1 MNDRPIRRLSVPGK
15 LRLVIHIWS
24 VFAGVRLGVHR
35 TSVPAF
41 VASLGDVGDL
51 RDRPLDARLL
61 SRAVDRSLRI
71 GGIRPRCLY
80 NALVLY
86 RLLREQGD
94 RAVLVIGLPP
104 TAANEE
110 AHAWVELS
118 GYDVGPPPGRNGH
131 EPLARFGE

>member
-1 MNDRPIRRLSVPGK
+1 MRPHYRERDLSIPLAQRKSG
-15 LRLVIHIWS
+15 
-24 VFAGVRLGVHR
+24 
-35 TSVPAF
+35 
-41 VASLGDVGDL
+41 ASGH
-51 RDRPLDARLL
+51 
-61 SRAVDRSLRI
+61 RSLRI

-94 RAVLVIGLPP
+94 QAVLVIGLPP